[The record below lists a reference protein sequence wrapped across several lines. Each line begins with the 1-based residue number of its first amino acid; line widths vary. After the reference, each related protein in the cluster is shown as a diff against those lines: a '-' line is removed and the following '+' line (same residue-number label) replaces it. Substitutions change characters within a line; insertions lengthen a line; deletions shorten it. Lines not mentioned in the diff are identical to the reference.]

1 MRPTAPLLRAAPTTY
16 NCCVDSGGR
25 LVVASSTINLAAV
38 DHDAGAV
45 GNVSDMAAK
54 VIYLL
59 NYLWGHAA

>member
-1 MRPTAPLLRAAPTTY
+1 
-16 NCCVDSGGR
+16 
-25 LVVASSTINLAAV
+25 V